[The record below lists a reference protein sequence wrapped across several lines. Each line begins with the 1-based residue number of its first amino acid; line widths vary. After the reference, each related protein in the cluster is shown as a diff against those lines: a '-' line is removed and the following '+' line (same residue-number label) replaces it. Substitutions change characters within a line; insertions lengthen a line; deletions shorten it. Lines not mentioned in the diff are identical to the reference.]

1 MEVAL
6 PYLYYSRI
14 TVTVIKNFTRL
25 CGMHIILYIN
35 LATLN
40 KVMCLSLSM
49 GPKLLS
55 NITCWEG
62 LLSSASIQQLS
73 VDGLVNRYLLLSL
86 QNCPIDNYTVEKTNF
101 CECSRVLSHTHRH
114 TPCDITVDHH
124 IRVGW
129 EVNFFTS
136 QLFMVFKFCW

>member
-1 MEVAL
+1 
-6 PYLYYSRI
+6 
-14 TVTVIKNFTRL
+14 
-25 CGMHIILYIN
+25 MHIILYIN

-114 TPCDITVDHH
+114 TPCDITVDHPGSELLH
-124 IRVGW
+124 VSIVHG
-129 EVNFFTS
+129 V
-136 QLFMVFKFCW
+136 QILLVKL

>member
-1 MEVAL
+1 
-6 PYLYYSRI
+6 
-14 TVTVIKNFTRL
+14 
-25 CGMHIILYIN
+25 MHIILYIN

-86 QNCPIDNYTVEKTNF
+86 QNCPIDNYTVEKTK
-101 CECSRVLSHTHRH
+101 SVS
-114 TPCDITVDHH
+114 V
-124 IRVGW
+124 V
-129 EVNFFTS
+129 
-136 QLFMVFKFCW
+136 VFYMYLLKSP